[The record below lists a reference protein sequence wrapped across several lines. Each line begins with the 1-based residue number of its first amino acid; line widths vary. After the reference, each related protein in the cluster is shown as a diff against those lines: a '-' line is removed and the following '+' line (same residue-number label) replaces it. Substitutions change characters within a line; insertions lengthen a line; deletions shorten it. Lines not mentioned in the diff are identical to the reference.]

1 MMTGKEILIG
11 IMIVYEERSI
21 ANNMEQNILLKWSQT
36 RLLKYIHPS
45 VDKEKLKLYGGEII
59 KYTRKFSNYCIIL
72 EI

>member
-1 MMTGKEILIG
+1 MVTGKEILIG
-11 IMIVYEERSI
+11 IMIIYEECSI
-21 ANNMEQNILLKWSQT
+21 GNNMEQNILLKWCQT

-59 KYTRKFSNYCIIL
+59 KYTRRFSNYCIIL